1 MDQQCLKQFFQ
12 EEGHQLLWKE
22 KIDELPGFFILW
34 LCVCVCVSPTRWPRV
49 LPILEPEYV
58 ARKIIQAVLTDQTY
72 LLMPRT
78 MYIITALK
86 K

>member
-1 MDQQCLKQFFQ
+1 MKPWTSDARSSSSRRRS
-12 EEGHQLLWKE
+12 HQLLWKE
-22 KIDELPGFFILW
+22 KIEELPGFFILW
-34 LCVCVCVSPTRWPRV
+34 LCVCLPTRWPRV
-49 LPILEPEYV
+49 LPILEPDYV